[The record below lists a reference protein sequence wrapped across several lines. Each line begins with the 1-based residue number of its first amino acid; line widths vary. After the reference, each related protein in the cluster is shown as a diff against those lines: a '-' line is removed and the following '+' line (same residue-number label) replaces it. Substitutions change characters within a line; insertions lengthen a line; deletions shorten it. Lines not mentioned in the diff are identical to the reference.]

1 MSALQTTPAT
11 IEVRLGQGAGVRR
24 ELHDRTLVGR
34 STSADLPLDHVSV
47 SRKHAEFIPLPE
59 GRWLLKDLGS
69 RNGTSVNGDLIS
81 ERVLRDGDQIAV
93 GEMVLHF
100 SQRTDS
106 PIAAEEEDAPGFTI
120 TSFARARSS
129 SVSADHVAAIVAFGR
144 ALQDVESESDR
155 LRRLLELAVTPE
167 LAGWWSYAL
176 RVTIKGDGVELE
188 TISPPAQSALGAS
201 KTPHISRTVLRA
213 AAQTNEP
220 VIAND
225 LARMARFQAEMTI
238 SPDSSKFSA
247 VACPLRSGGG
257 ATDVLY
263 VLLPPERGTV
273 EWLMLLT
280 LAAEEFRH
288 ADAAWAARAAAG
300 KRAAL
305 EREMSLARDI
315 QSRTLPRKLV
325 VPGLDW
331 AVRYDPCLT
340 CAGDYVDV
348 VQREDGA
355 VLLLVGDAAGKGMQA
370 ALITSGLHS
379 VFHTQGRSRAPLVE
393 VVSAA
398 NRYLRTYLPDSS
410 FVTFAALQLNP
421 QTGEALCVN
430 CGHPPMLLLDGE
442 GVFHEM
448 SGGDNLPL
456 GVDDADVQAAA
467 VSIPPNHWIVAY
479 TDGLSE
485 MRNNSGEMLG
495 CSVLHDRIGRVCG
508 ASGGQTAEEVA
519 TTLTAWLD
527 EYRGPATIGDD
538 RTLIVAR
545 RTVLGQEV

>member
-11 IEVRLGQGAGVRR
+11 IEVRLGQAAGTRR
-24 ELHDRTLVGR
+24 ELHERTLVGR

-47 SRKHAEFIPLPE
+47 SRKHAEFVPLPE

-106 PIAAEEEDAPGFTI
+106 RIAADEEDAPGFTI
-120 TSFARARSS
+120 TSFDRAKSS
-129 SVSADHVAAIVAFGR
+129 RVSADHVAAIVAFGR
-144 ALQDVESESDR
+144 ALQDVESEADR

-176 RVTIKGDGVELE
+176 RVTIEADGLELE
-188 TISPPAQSALGAS
+188 TLSPPAQSAVGAS

-225 LARMARFQAEMTI
+225 LARLPRFQAEMTI
-238 SPDSSKFSA
+238 SPDSSKFAA

-257 ATDVLY
+257 TTDVLY
-263 VLLPPERGTV
+263 VLLPPDRGTV

-315 QSRTLPRKLV
+315 QSRTLPRKLIT
-325 VPGLDW
+325 PGLDW

-348 VQREDGA
+348 VQREDGT
-355 VLLLVGDAAGKGMQA
+355 VLLLVGDTAGKGMQA

-393 VVSAA
+393 VVNAA

-410 FVTFAALQLNP
+410 FVTFAAMQLNP
-421 QTGEALCVN
+421 QTGEAVCVN
-430 CGHPPMLLLDGE
+430 CGHPPMVAVDSAGK
-442 GVFHEM
+442 FHEIP
-448 SGGDNLPL
+448 GGENLPL
-456 GVDDADVQAAA
+456 GVDDAAMQAAE
-467 VSIPPNHWIVAY
+467 VSIAPDDWIVAY

-485 MRNNSGEMLG
+485 MRNAAGDMLG
-495 CSVLHDRIGRVCG
+495 CDALHKQIVRLCSEVG
-508 ASGGQTAEEVA
+508 ACAAEQVA
-519 TTLTAWLD
+519 EAISIWLD
-527 EYRGPATIGDD
+527 AYRGGGSPEDD
-538 RTLIVAR
+538 RTLLVAKR
-545 RTVLGQEV
+545 AAGT